1 MLRPIPEIIN
11 EARQELRCL
20 SAEEA
25 FAEQSHNQGLIID
38 VREPAEVAEKPAPNS
53 VNIPRGV
60 LEMKL
65 SDSHPDPSQTL
76 YIHCASGARA
86 TLAAEQLRR
95 LGYSNVTVITCAID
109 DVRKGQG
116 EA

>member
-1 MLRPIPEIIN
+1 MLRTIPEIITD
-11 EARQELRCL
+11 ARQNLRCL

-25 FAEQSHNQGLIID
+25 FVEQSSNAGLVVD
-38 VREPAEVAEKPAPNS
+38 VREPAEVADKPAPNS

-65 SDSHPDPSQTL
+65 STSHPDPEQTI

-86 TLAAEQLRR
+86 TLAAEQLHR
-95 LGYSNVTVITCAID
+95 LGYKNVTVITCAID
-109 DVRKGQG
+109 TVCEQQ
-116 EA
+116 ETT

>member
-1 MLRPIPEIIN
+1 MLRPIPELVS

-25 FAEQSHNQGLIID
+25 FAEQSDNNGIVID
-38 VREPAEVAEKPAPNS
+38 VREAAEVAEKPAPNS
-53 VNIPRGV
+53 VHIPRGV

-65 SDSHPDPSQTL
+65 SASHPDPSQTI

-86 TLAAEQLRR
+86 TLAAEQLKR
-95 LGYSNVTVITCAID
+95 LGYQNVTVITCAID
-109 DVRKGQG
+109 AVCENQK
-116 EA
+116 